1 MLAAIKFRFNFN
13 AANEFL
19 KIRST
24 IQKKR
29 FQTSTIA
36 KSVILNKYQTKNV
49 FLNSYIK
56 ISYLNQYRNLLE
68 TTRVKINSSFDDTLD
83 YIEKLIKEK
92 FDLEKKLS
100 IVDINDVENKQDQ
113 TKRLS
118 YLNEVFI
125 HFEKMSKCI
134 NDIRELN
141 EMAKEIDK
149 SDEKMKKLIQEDY
162 NDLNNNLLQY
172 KIGLIDL
179 IVPDEAEDIENAILE
194 LNAGVG
200 GAESR
205 LFLTE
210 LFEMYNK
217 FSLNQGKF
225 ILILM

>member
-134 NDIRELN
+134 NDIKELN

-162 NDLNNNLLQY
+162 NDLNNKLLQY

>member
-1 MLAAIKFRFNFN
+1 MLTAINCRLKFN

-36 KSVILNKYQTKNV
+36 KSLILNKYQTKNV
-49 FLNSYIK
+49 FQNSYTK
-56 ISYLNQYRNLLE
+56 ISYLNQCRNLLE
-68 TTRVKINSSFDDTLD
+68 TTKVKINSSFDDTLD
-83 YIEKLIKEK
+83 HIDKLIEEK
-92 FDLEKKLS
+92 YDLEKKLS

-118 YLNEVFI
+118 YLNEVLI

-134 NDIRELN
+134 NDIKDLN

-162 NDLNNNLLQY
+162 NDLNNKLLQY

-225 ILILM
+225 NLILM

>member
-1 MLAAIKFRFNFN
+1 MLTAINCRLKFN

-36 KSVILNKYQTKNV
+36 KSLILNKYQTKNV
-49 FLNSYIK
+49 FQNSYTK
-56 ISYLNQYRNLLE
+56 ISYLNQCRNLLE
-68 TTRVKINSSFDDTLD
+68 TTKVKINSSFDDTLD
-83 YIEKLIKEK
+83 HIDKLIKEK
-92 FDLEKKLS
+92 YDLEKKLS

-118 YLNEVFI
+118 YLNEVLI

-134 NDIRELN
+134 NDIKDLN

-149 SDEKMKKLIQEDY
+149 SDEKIKKLIQEDY
-162 NDLNNNLLQY
+162 YDLNNKLLKY

-225 ILILM
+225 NLILM